1 MSVEN
6 YSSNSLSDYGLEYSE
21 PISKCVIMMKNYSG
35 LATPFM
41 MMEVFRTMD
50 EAKRHIPSHYERVAE
65 GRYVY
70 KNSSIILTTA
80 YYHDR

>member
-1 MSVEN
+1 MPN
-6 YSSNSLSDYGLEYSE
+6 RAYYAHSLSYCGVKYAE
-21 PISKCVIMMKNYSG
+21 PISKCVIMIKNYSG

-50 EAKRHIPSHYERVAE
+50 EAKRHVPSHYERVAE

-70 KNSSIILTTA
+70 KSNSIILTTA
-80 YYHDR
+80 DYHG